1 MIEGTIYRLDFE
13 DGTCYVGSTT
23 KKYLS
28 QRVSNDKQQKSSING
43 YIQEVNKRLKD
54 GMICI
59 SSAIKKD
66 LFFNKYDLLYWER
79 ILTELT
85 PNTLNKRRCWKTT
98 EEEQERIKTTKKTT
112 NKNYR
117 EKNKDKINEKKN
129 QKFICEC
136 GVECQISTKARHIRS
151 KFDQNFI
158 INLK

>member
-1 MIEGTIYRLDFE
+1 M
-13 DGTCYVGSTT
+13 
-23 KKYLS
+23 
-28 QRVSNDKQQKSSING
+28 
-43 YIQEVNKRLKD
+43 
-54 GMICI
+54 
-59 SSAIKKD
+59 
-66 LFFNKYDLLYWER
+66 
-79 ILTELT
+79 TELT

-151 KFDQNFI
+151 KFHQNFI